1 VMMSRIAIVVED
13 DLAVEIVVDGR
24 IAGCHTTI
32 VVQRFA
38 PKT

>member
-1 VMMSRIAIVVED
+1 MVAGIAVMIED
-13 DLAVEIVVDGR
+13 DLAIEIVVDGR
-24 IAGCHTTI
+24 GTDGHMTI